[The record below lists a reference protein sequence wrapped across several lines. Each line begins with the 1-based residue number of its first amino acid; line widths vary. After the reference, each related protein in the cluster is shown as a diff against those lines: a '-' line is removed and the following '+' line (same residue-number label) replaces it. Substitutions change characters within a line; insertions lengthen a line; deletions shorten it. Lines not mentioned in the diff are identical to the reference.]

1 MHLKSSVR
9 GRRGAACRPAELAR
23 LAGFLVALALAGA
36 AVLAPSPA
44 AQGTPLP
51 EVLSHAAKRIELS
64 KAFRGNLPITELT
77 EEEAV
82 LHALN
87 RLAYGPRPGEVERV
101 KQMGLE
107 QWIDRQLHPER
118 IDDSAVQARL
128 EQYPAIR
135 MSTEE
140 LLARYPRPQQVAKRE
155 GLTLEQY
162 QQQQREARQNGD
174 MRAMENR
181 PQAIVLELSEAK
193 LTREIYSERQ
203 LQEVMDDF
211 WFNHFNVYAGKGPE
225 RWFLPAYER
234 EVIRPHLMGKFR
246 DLLYATAK
254 SPAMLFYLDNWLSVD
269 PRAFAVHQGQLQAF
283 RQRLL
288 MRFGGDPDMMMRRN
302 PNAASQQK
310 GPQRNGLNENYGREL
325 MELHT
330 LGVDSGYT
338 QQDVTQAALA
348 LTGWTMTAPR
358 RDPEFRFVEW
368 FHGDE
373 PKMILGEKIHSGG
386 MKDGEQLLNMLAA
399 NPNTAKFIST
409 KLARRF
415 VSDTPPPA
423 LVDRMAETFERTGG
437 DIREVLKT
445 MIYSPEFWSRAAYRS
460 KIKKPSE
467 LVVSALRATGAD
479 MAEAM
484 PAVRWTAQI
493 GEPLY
498 GCQPP
503 TGYKDTAETWVNS
516 GALLN
521 RMNFSILLATGRM
534 RDTRVDLAALLGPG
548 NPKDPNSVLDRAV
561 EVFLGGQVSPQT
573 RAVLEKQLDDPQ
585 VLQAMLDDPVKDV
598 DAGMIAGLVLG
609 SPEFQRK

>member
-1 MHLKSSVR
+1 MA
-9 GRRGAACRPAELAR
+9 GC
-23 LAGFLVALALAGA
+23 LAGLALAC
-36 AVLAPSPA
+36 AVVFAPPFV
-44 AQGTPLP
+44 AQSAPLP
-51 EVLSHAAKRIELS
+51 DGRPVGHKTVLMS

-77 EEEAV
+77 EDEAA

-87 RLAYGPRPGEVERV
+87 RLAYGPRPGDVERV

-107 QWIDRQLHPER
+107 KWIDEQLHPER
-118 IDDSAVQARL
+118 IDDHAVQARL
-128 EQYPAIR
+128 EEYPAIR

-140 LLARYPRPQQVAKRE
+140 LLARYPRPQQIAKRE
-155 GLTLEQY
+155 GLTLQQY
-162 QQQQREARQNGD
+162 QEQQRQARENGD
-174 MRAMENR
+174 MRAVANR
-181 PQAIVLELSEAK
+181 PQEIVLELSEAK

-203 LQEVMDDF
+203 LQEVMADF

-234 EVIRPHLMGKFR
+234 DVIRPHTMGKFR

-269 PRAFAVHQGQLQAF
+269 PKAFAEHQGELQAR
-283 RQRLL
+283 RQRFL
-288 MRFGGDPDMMMRRN
+288 MLFGGDPNMMMRRN
-302 PNAASQQK
+302 QNAANQQK

-330 LGVDSGYT
+330 LGVDGGYT

-358 RDPEFRFVEW
+358 RDPEFRFEER

-373 PKMILGEKIHSGG
+373 GKVVLGKKIHSGG
-386 MKDGEQLLNMLAA
+386 MKDGEQLLDMLAA
-399 NPNTAKFIST
+399 NPSTAKFIST

-415 VSDTPPPA
+415 VADNPPPA
-423 LVDRMAETFERTGG
+423 LVERMAATFESSGG

-534 RDTRVDLAALLGPG
+534 RDTRIDLPALLGPDDA
-548 NPKDPNSVLDRAV
+548 KDPNSVLNRAV
-561 EVFLGGQVSPQT
+561 DVFLGGQVSPET

>member
-23 LAGFLVALALAGA
+23 LAGFLAVLALAGA
-36 AVLAPSPA
+36 AVLGPPPA

>member
-23 LAGFLVALALAGA
+23 LAGFLSVLALAGA

-107 QWIDRQLHPER
+107 KWIDRQLHPER